1 MPSKIR
7 IFFKSIGRK
16 WFILLILLIL
26 IIAYAGWVIAENL
39 TPAIVVTIIAIVL
52 LIFSYITRFYKSKK
66 LKRFMKKYYKIEDKT
81 IAKKLGRSLRSVQD
95 KMFELSQKQTKR
107 EKWQFWR
114 KEKNWLILFLNR
126 SYIFYHKNTI
136 EKFKEFHHKGLGDKK
151 ILENLKE
158 FNIETRAEVK
168 AIEDALIK
176 YERLSE
182 REISVKEREERERFQ
197 NL

>member
-16 WFILLILLIL
+16 WFIFLILIIL

-39 TPAIVVTIIAIVL
+39 TPAIVVTIIAMVL
-52 LIFSYITRFYKSKK
+52 LILSYITRFFKSKK
-66 LKRFMKKYYKIEDKT
+66 LKRFMKKYYRIEDKT

-107 EKWQFWR
+107 KKWQFWR

-136 EKFKEFHHKGLGDKK
+136 EKFKEFYHKGLEYKK

-176 YERLSE
+176 YEKISK
-182 REISVKEREERERFQ
+182 REISVKERKETEQFQ

>member
-7 IFFKSIGRK
+7 IILKSIARK
-16 WFILLILLIL
+16 WFIILILIIL
-26 IIAYAGWVIAENL
+26 IIAYVGWSTNENL
-39 TPAIVVTIIAIVL
+39 TPAIVVTIIAMAL
-52 LIFSYITRFYKSKK
+52 LILSYIWRFFKSKK
-66 LKRFMKKYYKIEDKT
+66 LKRFMKKYYRIEDKT

-95 KMFELSQKQTKR
+95 KMFELSQKQKKR
-107 EKWQFWR
+107 KKWQFWS
-114 KEKNWLILFLNR
+114 KEKNWLILFLNS

-136 EKFKEFHHKGLGDKK
+136 QKFKEFYHKGLENKE

-176 YERLSE
+176 YEKLSK
-182 REISVKEREERERFQ
+182 REISVKERQERERFQ

>member
-16 WFILLILLIL
+16 WFIFLILIII

-39 TPAIVVTIIAIVL
+39 TPAIVVTIIAMAL
-52 LIFSYITRFYKSKK
+52 LILSYIWRFFKSKK
-66 LKRFMKKYYKIEDKT
+66 LKRFMKKYYRVEDKT

-107 EKWQFWR
+107 
-114 KEKNWLILFLNR
+114 KEKTWLILFFNR
-126 SYIFYHKNTI
+126 CYIFYHKNTI
-136 EKFKEFHHKGLGDKK
+136 EKFKELYHKGLGDKK

-176 YERLSE
+176 YEKLSK
-182 REISVKEREERERFQ
+182 REISVKERKERERFQ

>member
-39 TPAIVVTIIAIVL
+39 IPAIVVTIIAMVL

-66 LKRFMKKYYKIEDKT
+66 LKRFMKKYYRIEDKT
-81 IAKKLGRSLRSVQD
+81 IAKKLGRSFRSIQD
-95 KMFELSQKQTKR
+95 KMFELLQKQTKR
-107 EKWQFWR
+107 KKWQFWR
-114 KEKNWLILFLNR
+114 KEKKWLILFLNR

-136 EKFKEFHHKGLGDKK
+136 EKFKECYYEGFGDKK

-158 FNIETRAEVK
+158 FNIKTRAEVK

-176 YERLSE
+176 NEKLSE